1 MENSGFLEN
10 FFMRS
15 LLGLFYYIRM
25 VKYFIDW
32 IITKIIIDKSE
43 NVALINEGEVYW
55 CSLGENIGF
64 EQNGKGEDF
73 RRPVLI
79 LKKFNN
85 SIFWGVPLS
94 TKNKDNKYYV
104 KVLLKDLEQSALI
117 SQLRILDTKRLDKK
131 IGYISKIDHIKIILK
146 VVDILFNK
154 M

>member
-1 MENSGFLEN
+1 
-10 FFMRS
+10 MRS